1 MTRPGLFSSL
11 TNRIFLASALLAVV
25 SIGVSVYLV
34 SSGWTADAERAV
46 KRGLEQARS
55 LVEEQ
60 RTSVFENL
68 RLTARLIADLPKMNA
83 AVTTADPP
91 TMMQIAD
98 QYRAEAGTDLFVVTD
113 RNGRVLYLIGHWVD
127 SDRIPDQPA
136 IRRALEGR
144 EAYGFWPDP
153 AGVLEVVT
161 VPIAIGQEV
170 VGTLSVGSVFDN
182 RRATEFRRITDSEIA
197 FALEGRIRAGTI
209 ERSNYAALERLLGKA
224 GGANATLGNAEY
236 EALVAPL
243 APPAAGR
250 GQPEGA
256 VTGQPGGV
264 APAAVILR
272 SRSELLASLHRIH
285 LELGLTALAAVL
297 LATVL
302 SYAVART
309 VTRPLGTITTGMR
322 EVARTGDLTRKV
334 ALPGKWDD
342 EDARLLATTFNT
354 LTDSIARFQREA
366 AQRDRLSSLGRLS
379 TVIAHEIRNP
389 LMIIKA
395 SLRTLRRDP
404 AVSGEVQEA
413 VADIDEEAD
422 RLNRIVNEVLDFAR
436 PIRFEYGPVDLNAL
450 CRQAVDAAAAH
461 EREPRIALV
470 LDGSMPPLV
479 SDAERLRAVVVNL
492 VSNARQAVL
501 AESAPARADGAPIEV
516 ETRFSSPG
524 QALVIVLDRGVGI
537 APEVMPRIFDPFF
550 TTRRAGTGVGLAIV
564 NNIVQGL
571 GGSISVESRPGAGS
585 EFRVTLPLDSATR

>member
-1 MTRPGLFSSL
+1 MSRLGPFSSL

-34 SSGWTADAERAV
+34 SAGWTADAEAAV
-46 KRGLEQARS
+46 KRSLEEAGS
-55 LVEEQ
+55 LVEQQ
-60 RTSVFENL
+60 RTAVFENL
-68 RLTARLIADLPKMNA
+68 RLTARLIADLPKLHA

-91 TMMQIAD
+91 TMMQVAD
-98 QYRAEAGTDLFVVTD
+98 QFRALAGTDLFVVTD
-113 RNGRVLYLIGHWVD
+113 RNGRVLSLIGHWVEPG
-127 SDRIPDQPA
+127 RVPDLPV
-136 IRRALEGR
+136 IRHALEGG

-161 VPIAIGQEV
+161 VPITIGQEV
-170 VGTLSVGSVFDN
+170 IGTLSVGSVFDN
-182 RRATEFRRITDSEIA
+182 RRATEFKRITESEIA
-197 FALEGRIRAGTI
+197 FALEGRVRAGTI
-209 ERSNYAALERLLGKA
+209 KRSDYASLEPLLGTLGGSEATLGGAEYAAL
-224 GGANATLGNAEY
+224 
-236 EALVAPL
+236 VSPL
-243 APPAAGR
+243 APPGAGS
-250 GQPEGA
+250 
-256 VTGQPGGV
+256 GQPGGF

-297 LATVL
+297 FATVL

-309 VTRPLGTITTGMR
+309 VTRPLGAITTGMR

-379 TVIAHEIRNP
+379 TVIAHEVRNP

-395 SLRTLRRDP
+395 SLRTLRR
-404 AVSGEVQEA
+404 EA
-413 VADIDEEAD
+413 VDSDAAREAVTDIAEEAD

-436 PIRFEYGPVDLNAL
+436 PIRFEYATVDLNAL
-450 CRQAVDAAAAH
+450 CRQAIDAAAAG
-461 EREPRIALV
+461 ESEPRIAWMP
-470 LDGSMPPLV
+470 DDQMPPLV

-492 VSNARQAVL
+492 VANARQAVL
-501 AESAPARADGAPIEV
+501 SKDGGPSAGETPIEV
-516 ETRFSSPG
+516 ETRFKPPG
-524 QALVIVLDRGVGI
+524 KAVIVVRDRGEGI
-537 APEVMPRIFDPFF
+537 APEAMARIFDPFF
-550 TTRRAGTGVGLAIV
+550 TTKRAGSGVGLAIV

-571 GGSISVESRPGAGS
+571 HGSISVESRPGAGS
-585 EFRVTLPLDSATR
+585 EFTVTLPLDSTRP

>member
-1 MTRPGLFSSL
+1 MKRLEAFSSL
-11 TNRIFLASALLAVV
+11 SNRIFLASALLAVV

-34 SSGWTADAERAV
+34 SSGWTNDAEAAV

-55 LVEEQ
+55 LVEQQ

-113 RNGRVLYLIGHWVD
+113 RKGAVLYLVGHWVEP
-127 SDRIPDQPA
+127 DRIPNLSA
-136 IRRALEGR
+136 VRRGLEGG
-144 EAYGFWPDP
+144 ETYGFWPDP
-153 AGVLEVVT
+153 TGVLEVVT

-170 VGTLSVGSVFDN
+170 VGTLSVGSVFDD

-209 ERSNYAALERLLGKA
+209 KRSDYTALERLLGKA
-224 GGANATLGNAEY
+224 GGSNATLGNGEY

-243 APPAAGR
+243 AAPRAGSGLPAGAAGA
-250 GQPEGA
+250 QS
-256 VTGQPGGV
+256 GGRSRT
-264 APAAVILR
+264 AVILR

-309 VTRPLGTITTGMR
+309 VTRPLGAITTGMR

-404 AVSGEVQEA
+404 AVSGEVREA

-461 EREPRIALV
+461 ESEPRIELAL
-470 LDGSMPPLV
+470 DASMPPLV
-479 SDAERLRAVVVNL
+479 SDAERLRAVIVNL
-492 VSNARQAVL
+492 VANARQAVL
-501 AESAPARADGAPIEV
+501 SGESATRADGAPIKV
-516 ETRFSSPG
+516 ETRFSRPG
-524 QALVIVLDRGVGI
+524 QAQVIVRDRGAGI
-537 APEVMPRIFDPFF
+537 APDVMARIFDPFF

-571 GGSISVESRPGAGS
+571 GGSINVDSRPGAGS
-585 EFRVTLPLDSATR
+585 EFRVTLPVDSTAH